1 MIRRLA
7 VVAEADVDSYAN
19 RTRIPL
25 LLLVGVIGDSGGR
38 RGASSYVRVCM
49 RMYVYSTG
57 NSQRRD

>member
-1 MIRRLA
+1 M
-7 VVAEADVDSYAN
+7 VAEADDDSYAN

-25 LLLVGVIGDSGGR
+25 LLLVGVIRDSGGR
-38 RGASSYVRVCM
+38 RGASAYVRVCV